1 MTWRIS
7 ACSRERSVGLVS
19 HVESKVVQPVTE
31 QGFGGNWHAVVS
43 SKTAARAVTGTV
55 GSSLR
60 CVARASTAA
69 SKHAR
74 GSWAVLQ
81 ASSRGMHVTLYMHAF
96 EGWELGVSCSGRAY
110 AGRSEGSVGV
120 REHRGGAVES
130 QQALKLKERASG
142 SYQISAPQHT

>member
-1 MTWRIS
+1 MRWRIS
-7 ACSRERSVGLVS
+7 VCSRERSVGLVS
-19 HVESKVVQPVTE
+19 HVASKVVQSVKE
-31 QGFGGNWHAVVS
+31 QCFGGNWHAVVS
-43 SKTAARAVTGTV
+43 SKTAARAGTGTV

-60 CVARASTAA
+60 CVARCSRAA

-81 ASSRGMHVTLYMHAF
+81 ASSRGMHVTLYMHSL

-120 REHRGGAVES
+120 RDHGSGAGDWEAAADLRGGGRTG
-130 QQALKLKERASG
+130 ERREG
-142 SYQISAPQHT
+142 VQ